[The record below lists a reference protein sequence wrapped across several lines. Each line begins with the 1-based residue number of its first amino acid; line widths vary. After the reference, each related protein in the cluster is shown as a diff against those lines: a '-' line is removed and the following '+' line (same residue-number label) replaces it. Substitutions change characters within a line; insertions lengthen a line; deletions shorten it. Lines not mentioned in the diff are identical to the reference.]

1 MDSSN
6 ITSTISNSINYMFN
20 NIISSID
27 NSLYST
33 LDDFTFIN
41 SNILSDEYFYNIFGV
56 NSSNGILLVANS
68 LIAGYLIYYSIK
80 LILSRL
86 ELVQVERPFQF
97 IFKLILCAICMNFS
111 FFICDELIYL
121 ISLITNLVRDIGEN
135 LFNTQICFSN
145 LILKLNNILSN
156 SESNLNIFSIDGII
170 KSLISLGLLNLV
182 ITYSIRYVLIK
193 IFVLLSPFC
202 FLSLCNKNTSILF
215 KAWIKS
221 FLSLLI
227 VQIFV
232 SIILLLIFSLNLKS
246 NNISSKLIL
255 FAAISILIKA
265 NGYVREM
272 LGGISTETSIGIN
285 NLRSSLIK

>member
-1 MDSSN
+1 
-6 ITSTISNSINYMFN
+6 MFN

-27 NSLYST
+27 NSLYLA

-41 SNILSDEYFYNIFGV
+41 SNILNDEYFYNILGT
-56 NSSNGILLVANS
+56 NSSNGILLVANA

-80 LILSRL
+80 LVLSRL
-86 ELVQVERPFQF
+86 ELTQIEKPFQF
-97 IFKLILCAICMNFS
+97 IFKLLLCAICMNFS
-111 FFICDELIYL
+111 FFICDELIYF
-121 ISLITNLVRDIGEN
+121 ISLISSSIRYIGEN

-145 LILKLNNILSN
+145 LISRLNNVIS
-156 SESNLNIFSIDGII
+156 SSDNLNIFSIDGII

-193 IFVLLSPFC
+193 VFVLISPFC

-232 SIILLLIFSLNLKS
+232 SIILLLIFSLNLTS

-265 NGYVREM
+265 NGYVKEM
-272 LGGISTETSIGIN
+272 LGGISTEASININ
-285 NLRSSLIK
+285 NLKSTLIK

>member
-6 ITSTISNSINYMFN
+6 IISTISNSINYMFN

-27 NSLYST
+27 NSLYSI

-41 SNILSDEYFYNIFGV
+41 SNILNDEYFYNIFGV
-56 NSSNGILLVANS
+56 NSSNGVLLVANS

-86 ELVQVERPFQF
+86 EITEVERPFQF
-97 IFKLILCAICMNFS
+97 IFKLIICAICMNFS
-111 FFICDELIYL
+111 FFICDELIYF
-121 ISLITNLVRDIGEN
+121 ISLISNLVRDIGEG

-227 VQIFV
+227 VQVFV
-232 SIILLLIFSLNLKS
+232 AIILLLIFSLNLKP

-265 NGYVREM
+265 NSYVREL
-272 LGGISTETSIGIN
+272 LGGISSEANMSFN
-285 NLRSSLIK
+285 NLKSFLIK

>member
-6 ITSTISNSINYMFN
+6 ITSIISNSINYMFN

-27 NSLYST
+27 NSLYLA

-41 SNILSDEYFYNIFGV
+41 SNILNDEYFYNILGT
-56 NSSNGILLVANS
+56 NSSNGILLVANA

-80 LILSRL
+80 LVLSRL
-86 ELVQVERPFQF
+86 ELTQIEKPFQF
-97 IFKLILCAICMNFS
+97 IFKLLLCAICINFS
-111 FFICDELIYL
+111 FFICDELIYF
-121 ISLITNLVRDIGEN
+121 ISLISSSIRYIGEN

-145 LILKLNNILSN
+145 LISRLNNVIS
-156 SESNLNIFSIDGII
+156 SSDNLNIFSIDGII

-193 IFVLLSPFC
+193 VFVLISPFC

-232 SIILLLIFSLNLKS
+232 SIILLLIFSLNLTS

-265 NGYVREM
+265 NGYVKEM
-272 LGGISTETSIGIN
+272 LGGISTEASININ
-285 NLRSSLIK
+285 NLKSTLIK

>member
-6 ITSTISNSINYMFN
+6 ITSIISNSINYMFN

-27 NSLYST
+27 NNLYLA

-41 SNILSDEYFYNIFGV
+41 SNILNDEYFHNIFGS
-56 NSSNGILLVANS
+56 NGSSGILLVANS
-68 LIAGYLIYYSIK
+68 LIIGYLIYYSIK
-80 LILSRL
+80 LILSHL
-86 ELVQVERPFQF
+86 GITEVEKPFQF

-111 FFICDELIYL
+111 FFICDELIYF
-121 ISLITNLVRDIGEN
+121 ISLISNSIRYVGEN

-145 LILKLNNILSN
+145 LILRLNNVLSN

-193 IFVLLSPFC
+193 VLVLLSPFC
-202 FLSLCNKNTSILF
+202 FLSLCSQKTSIFF

-227 VQIFV
+227 VQVFV
-232 SIILLLIFSLNLKS
+232 SIILLLIFSLNLKTS
-246 NNISSKLIL
+246 NINSKLIL

-265 NGYVREM
+265 NKYVREM
-272 LGGISTETSIGIN
+272 LGGISTEANMNFN
-285 NLRSSLIK
+285 NLKSSLIR

>member
-6 ITSTISNSINYMFN
+6 ITSTISSSINYMFN

-27 NSLYST
+27 NNLYST

-41 SNILSDEYFYNIFGV
+41 SNILNDEYFYNIFGV
-56 NSSNGILLVANS
+56 NNSNGILLVANS

-86 ELVQVERPFQF
+86 EITEVERPFHF

-111 FFICDELIYL
+111 FFICDELIYF
-121 ISLITNLVRDIGEN
+121 ISLVSNLIRDIGEN
-135 LFNTQICFSN
+135 LFKTQICFSN

-156 SESNLNIFSIDGII
+156 SENNLNIFSIDGII

-246 NNISSKLIL
+246 NTISSKLIL

-272 LGGISTETSIGIN
+272 LGGISTEASMSIN

>member
-6 ITSTISNSINYMFN
+6 ITSIISNSINYMFN

-27 NSLYST
+27 NSLYLA

-41 SNILSDEYFYNIFGV
+41 SNILNDEYFYNILGT
-56 NSSNGILLVANS
+56 NSSNGILLVANA

-80 LILSRL
+80 LVLSRL
-86 ELVQVERPFQF
+86 ELTQIEKPFQF
-97 IFKLILCAICMNFS
+97 IFKLLLCAICMNFS
-111 FFICDELIYL
+111 FFICDELIYF
-121 ISLITNLVRDIGEN
+121 ISLISSSIRYIGEN

-145 LILKLNNILSN
+145 LISRLNNVIS
-156 SESNLNIFSIDGII
+156 SSDNLNIFSIDGII

-193 IFVLLSPFC
+193 VFVLISPFC

-232 SIILLLIFSLNLKS
+232 SIILLLIFSLNLTS

-265 NGYVREM
+265 NGYVKEM
-272 LGGISTETSIGIN
+272 LGGISTEASININ
-285 NLRSSLIK
+285 NLKSTLIK

>member
-1 MDSSN
+1 
-6 ITSTISNSINYMFN
+6 MFN

-135 LFNTQICFSN
+135 LINTQICFSN

>member
-1 MDSSN
+1 
-6 ITSTISNSINYMFN
+6 MFN

-41 SNILSDEYFYNIFGV
+41 SNILNDKYFYNIFGV

-97 IFKLILCAICMNFS
+97 IFKLIICAICMNFS
-111 FFICDELIYL
+111 FFICDELIYF
-121 ISLITNLVRDIGEN
+121 ISLLSNLVRDIGEN

-272 LGGISTETSIGIN
+272 LGGISTEASIGIN

>member
-6 ITSTISNSINYMFN
+6 ITSIISNSINYMFN

-27 NSLYST
+27 NSLYLA

-41 SNILSDEYFYNIFGV
+41 SNILNDEYFYNILGT
-56 NSSNGILLVANS
+56 NSSNGILLVANA

-80 LILSRL
+80 LVLSRL
-86 ELVQVERPFQF
+86 ELTQIEKPFQF
-97 IFKLILCAICMNFS
+97 IFKLLLCAICMNFS
-111 FFICDELIYL
+111 FFICDELIYF
-121 ISLITNLVRDIGEN
+121 ISFISSSIRYIGEN

-145 LILKLNNILSN
+145 LISRLNNVIS
-156 SESNLNIFSIDGII
+156 SSDNLNIFSIDGII

-193 IFVLLSPFC
+193 VFVLISPFC

-232 SIILLLIFSLNLKS
+232 SIILLLIFSLNLTS

-265 NGYVREM
+265 NEYVKEM
-272 LGGISTETSIGIN
+272 LGGISTEASININ
-285 NLRSSLIK
+285 NLKSTLIK

>member
-1 MDSSN
+1 
-6 ITSTISNSINYMFN
+6 MFN

>member
-1 MDSSN
+1 
-6 ITSTISNSINYMFN
+6 
-20 NIISSID
+20 
-27 NSLYST
+27 
-33 LDDFTFIN
+33 
-41 SNILSDEYFYNIFGV
+41 
-56 NSSNGILLVANS
+56 
-68 LIAGYLIYYSIK
+68 
-80 LILSRL
+80 
-86 ELVQVERPFQF
+86 
-97 IFKLILCAICMNFS
+97 MNFS
-111 FFICDELIYL
+111 FFICDELIYF
-121 ISLITNLVRDIGEN
+121 ISLISSSIRYIGEN

-145 LILKLNNILSN
+145 LISRLNNVIS
-156 SESNLNIFSIDGII
+156 SSDNLNIFSIDGII

-193 IFVLLSPFC
+193 VFVLISPFC

-232 SIILLLIFSLNLKS
+232 SIILLLIFSLNLTS

-265 NGYVREM
+265 NGYVKEM
-272 LGGISTETSIGIN
+272 LGGISTEASININ
-285 NLRSSLIK
+285 NLKSTLIK

>member
-6 ITSTISNSINYMFN
+6 IISTISNSINYMFN

-27 NSLYST
+27 NSLYSI

-41 SNILSDEYFYNIFGV
+41 SNILNDEYFYNIFGV
-56 NSSNGILLVANS
+56 NSSNGVLLVANS

-86 ELVQVERPFQF
+86 EITEVERPFQF
-97 IFKLILCAICMNFS
+97 IFKLIICAICMNFS
-111 FFICDELIYL
+111 FFICDELIYF
-121 ISLITNLVRDIGEN
+121 ISLISNLVRDIGEG

-227 VQIFV
+227 VQVFV
-232 SIILLLIFSLNLKS
+232 AIILLLIFSLNLKS

-265 NGYVREM
+265 NGYVREL
-272 LGGISTETSIGIN
+272 LGGISSEANMSFN
-285 NLRSSLIK
+285 NLKSFLMK

>member
-6 ITSTISNSINYMFN
+6 IISTISNSINYMFN

-27 NSLYST
+27 NSLYSI

-41 SNILSDEYFYNIFGV
+41 SNILNDEYFYNIFGV
-56 NSSNGILLVANS
+56 NSSNGVLLVANS

-86 ELVQVERPFQF
+86 EITEVERPFQF
-97 IFKLILCAICMNFS
+97 IFKLIICAICMNFS
-111 FFICDELIYL
+111 FFICDELIYF
-121 ISLITNLVRDIGEN
+121 ISLISNLVRDIGEG

-227 VQIFV
+227 VQVFV
-232 SIILLLIFSLNLKS
+232 AIILLLIFSLNLKS

-265 NGYVREM
+265 NSYVREL
-272 LGGISTETSIGIN
+272 LGGISSEANMSFN
-285 NLRSSLIK
+285 NLKSFLIK

>member
-1 MDSSN
+1 
-6 ITSTISNSINYMFN
+6 MFN

-27 NSLYST
+27 NSLYLA

-41 SNILSDEYFYNIFGV
+41 SNILNDEYFYNILGT
-56 NSSNGILLVANS
+56 NSSNGILLVANA

-80 LILSRL
+80 LVLSRL
-86 ELVQVERPFQF
+86 ELTQIEKPFQF
-97 IFKLILCAICMNFS
+97 IFKLLLCAICMNFS
-111 FFICDELIYL
+111 FFICDELIYF
-121 ISLITNLVRDIGEN
+121 ISLISSSIRYIGEN

-145 LILKLNNILSN
+145 LISRLNHVIS
-156 SESNLNIFSIDGII
+156 SSDNLNIFSIDGII

-193 IFVLLSPFC
+193 VFVLISPFC

-232 SIILLLIFSLNLKS
+232 SIILLLIFSLNLTS

-265 NGYVREM
+265 NGYVKEM
-272 LGGISTETSIGIN
+272 LGGISTEASININ
-285 NLRSSLIK
+285 NLKSTLIK

>member
-41 SNILSDEYFYNIFGV
+41 SNILNDKYFYNIFGV

-97 IFKLILCAICMNFS
+97 IFKLIICAICMNFS
-111 FFICDELIYL
+111 FFICDELIYF
-121 ISLITNLVRDIGEN
+121 ISLLSNLVRDIGEN

-272 LGGISTETSIGIN
+272 LGGISTEASIGIN

>member
-1 MDSSN
+1 
-6 ITSTISNSINYMFN
+6 MFN

-221 FLSLLI
+221 FLSLLLD
-227 VQIFV
+227 QILV

>member
-6 ITSTISNSINYMFN
+6 ITSIISNSINYMFN

-27 NSLYST
+27 NSLYLA

-41 SNILSDEYFYNIFGV
+41 SNILNDEYFYNILGT
-56 NSSNGILLVANS
+56 NSSNGILLVANA

-80 LILSRL
+80 LVLSRL
-86 ELVQVERPFQF
+86 ELTQIEKPFQF
-97 IFKLILCAICMNFS
+97 IFKLLLCAICMNFS
-111 FFICDELIYL
+111 FFICDELIYF
-121 ISLITNLVRDIGEN
+121 ISLISSSIRYIGEN

-145 LILKLNNILSN
+145 LISRLNHVIS
-156 SESNLNIFSIDGII
+156 SSDNLNIFSIDGII

-182 ITYSIRYVLIK
+182 ITYSIRYLLIKVFVLI
-193 IFVLLSPFC
+193 SPFC

-232 SIILLLIFSLNLKS
+232 SIILLLIFSLNLTS

-265 NGYVREM
+265 NGYVKEM
-272 LGGISTETSIGIN
+272 LGGISTEASININ
-285 NLRSSLIK
+285 NLKSTLIK

>member
-6 ITSTISNSINYMFN
+6 ITSIISNSINYMFN

-27 NSLYST
+27 NSLYLA

-41 SNILSDEYFYNIFGV
+41 SNILNDEYFYNILGT
-56 NSSNGILLVANS
+56 NSSNGILLVANA
-68 LIAGYLIYYSIK
+68 LIAVYLIYYSIK
-80 LILSRL
+80 LVLSRL
-86 ELVQVERPFQF
+86 ELTQIEKPFQF
-97 IFKLILCAICMNFS
+97 IFKLLLCAICMNFS
-111 FFICDELIYL
+111 FFICDELIYF
-121 ISLITNLVRDIGEN
+121 ISLISSSIRYIGEN

-145 LILKLNNILSN
+145 LISRLNHVIS
-156 SESNLNIFSIDGII
+156 SSDNLNIFSIDGII

-193 IFVLLSPFC
+193 VFVLISPFC

-232 SIILLLIFSLNLKS
+232 SIILLLIFSLNLTS

-265 NGYVREM
+265 NGYVKEM
-272 LGGISTETSIGIN
+272 LGGISTEASININ
-285 NLRSSLIK
+285 NLKSTLIK

>member
-6 ITSTISNSINYMFN
+6 IISTISNSINYMFN

-27 NSLYST
+27 NSLYSI

-41 SNILSDEYFYNIFGV
+41 SNILNDEYFYNIFGV
-56 NSSNGILLVANS
+56 NSSNGVLLVANS

-86 ELVQVERPFQF
+86 EITEVERPFQF
-97 IFKLILCAICMNFS
+97 IFKLIICAICMNFS
-111 FFICDELIYL
+111 FFICDELIYF
-121 ISLITNLVRDIGEN
+121 ISLISNLVRDIGEG

-227 VQIFV
+227 VQVFV
-232 SIILLLIFSLNLKS
+232 AIILLLIFSLNLKS

-265 NGYVREM
+265 NSYVREL
-272 LGGISTETSIGIN
+272 LGGISSEANMSFN
-285 NLRSSLIK
+285 NLKSFLMK

>member
-6 ITSTISNSINYMFN
+6 ITSIISNSINYMFN

-27 NSLYST
+27 NSLYLA

-41 SNILSDEYFYNIFGV
+41 SNILNDEYFYNILGTS
-56 NSSNGILLVANS
+56 SSNGILLVANA

-80 LILSRL
+80 LVLSRL
-86 ELVQVERPFQF
+86 ELTQIEKPFQF
-97 IFKLILCAICMNFS
+97 IFKLLLCAICMNFS
-111 FFICDELIYL
+111 FFICDELIYF
-121 ISLITNLVRDIGEN
+121 ISLISSSIRYIGEN

-145 LILKLNNILSN
+145 LISRLNNVIS
-156 SESNLNIFSIDGII
+156 SSDNLNIFSIDGII

-193 IFVLLSPFC
+193 VFVLISPFC

-232 SIILLLIFSLNLKS
+232 SIILLLIFSLNLTS

-265 NGYVREM
+265 NGYVKEM
-272 LGGISTETSIGIN
+272 LGGISTEASININ
-285 NLRSSLIK
+285 NLKSTLIK

>member
-6 ITSTISNSINYMFN
+6 IISTISNSINYMFN

-27 NSLYST
+27 NSLYSI

-41 SNILSDEYFYNIFGV
+41 SNILNDEYFYNIFGV
-56 NSSNGILLVANS
+56 NSSNGVLLVANS

-86 ELVQVERPFQF
+86 EITEVERPFQF
-97 IFKLILCAICMNFS
+97 IFKLIICAICMNFS
-111 FFICDELIYL
+111 FFICDELIYF
-121 ISLITNLVRDIGEN
+121 ISLISNLVRDIGEG

-227 VQIFV
+227 VQVFV

-265 NGYVREM
+265 NSYVREL
-272 LGGISTETSIGIN
+272 LGGISSEANMSFN
-285 NLRSSLIK
+285 NLKSFLMK

>member
-6 ITSTISNSINYMFN
+6 ITSIISNSINYMFN

-27 NSLYST
+27 NSLYLA

-41 SNILSDEYFYNIFGV
+41 SNILNDEYFYNILGT
-56 NSSNGILLVANS
+56 NSSNGILLVANA

-80 LILSRL
+80 LVLSRL
-86 ELVQVERPFQF
+86 ELTQIEKPFQF
-97 IFKLILCAICMNFS
+97 IFKLLLCAICMNFS
-111 FFICDELIYL
+111 FFICDELIYF
-121 ISLITNLVRDIGEN
+121 ISLISSSIRYIGEN

-145 LILKLNNILSN
+145 LISRLTNVIS
-156 SESNLNIFSIDGII
+156 SSDNLNIFSIDGII

-193 IFVLLSPFC
+193 VFVLISPFC

-232 SIILLLIFSLNLKS
+232 SIILLLIFSLNLTS

-265 NGYVREM
+265 NGYVKEM
-272 LGGISTETSIGIN
+272 LGGISTEASININ
-285 NLRSSLIK
+285 NLKSTLIK

>member
-1 MDSSN
+1 
-6 ITSTISNSINYMFN
+6 MFN

-27 NSLYST
+27 NSLYLA

-41 SNILSDEYFYNIFGV
+41 SNILNDEYFYNILGTS
-56 NSSNGILLVANS
+56 SSNGILLVANA

-80 LILSRL
+80 LVLSRL
-86 ELVQVERPFQF
+86 ELTQIEKPFQF
-97 IFKLILCAICMNFS
+97 IFKLLLCAICMNFS
-111 FFICDELIYL
+111 FFICDELIYF
-121 ISLITNLVRDIGEN
+121 ISLISSSIRYIGEN

-145 LILKLNNILSN
+145 LISRLNNVIS
-156 SESNLNIFSIDGII
+156 SSDNLNIFSIDGII

-193 IFVLLSPFC
+193 VFVLISPFC

-232 SIILLLIFSLNLKS
+232 SIILLLIFSLNLTS

-265 NGYVREM
+265 NGYVKEM
-272 LGGISTETSIGIN
+272 LGGISTEASININ
-285 NLRSSLIK
+285 NLKSTLIK

>member
-6 ITSTISNSINYMFN
+6 ITSIISNSINYMFN

-27 NSLYST
+27 NSLYLA

-41 SNILSDEYFYNIFGV
+41 SNILNDEYFYNILGT
-56 NSSNGILLVANS
+56 NSSNGILLVANA

-80 LILSRL
+80 LVLSRL
-86 ELVQVERPFQF
+86 ELTQIEKPFQF
-97 IFKLILCAICMNFS
+97 IFKLLLCAICMNFS
-111 FFICDELIYL
+111 FFICDELIYF
-121 ISLITNLVRDIGEN
+121 ISLISSSIRYIGEN

-145 LILKLNNILSN
+145 LISRLNNVIS
-156 SESNLNIFSIDGII
+156 SSDNLNIFSIDGII

-193 IFVLLSPFC
+193 VFVLISPFC
-202 FLSLCNKNTSILF
+202 FLSLCYKNTSILF

-232 SIILLLIFSLNLKS
+232 SIILLLIFSLNLTS

-265 NGYVREM
+265 NGYVKEM
-272 LGGISTETSIGIN
+272 LGGISTEASININ
-285 NLRSSLIK
+285 NLKSTLIK